1 MLAFDTLLAWGPMV
15 RVSARARPSR
25 PWMGP
30 FQLVE
35 FQLVVAAV
43 TTIVR
48 PSLILQLA
56 SRSY

>member
-15 RVSARARPSR
+15 RVSARARPPR
-25 PWMGP
+25 PWTGP

-35 FQLVVAAV
+35 FQLAVAAV

-48 PSLILQLA
+48 PWLILQLA
-56 SRSY
+56 FRSY